1 MTGIYFKGVIYC
13 WVDVVDQFHGFILYF
28 INGER
33 LTDIIEQKDEVALI
47 YLCLKVGVGGGV
59 D

>member
-1 MTGIYFKGVIYC
+1 MGVIYC